1 MRKILKNLLV
11 VTLTFGIF
19 GIIQSCKTG
28 EGCGLEEKYAPGTDK
43 DGNLKKA
50 KRKKAKLF

>member
-11 VTLTFGIF
+11 ITLTFGIF